1 MNTLGQTYIADKTA
15 ALAIQMRA
23 AWQLRCIEWRLAD
36 ATDTDNS

>member
-1 MNTLGQTYIADKTA
+1 MNALAESYIPDKTA